1 MAVQRLL
8 QQQAPPQKR
17 QQQQHSG
24 TEPCAAPVPALP
36 LLVTWVCQRMPGPE
50 LLAVVQ
56 VLQPHL
62 ALALYVQPE
71 QVGKGR
77 QEGEALG
84 VEARGTG
91 EGLDT
96 VLEHSASM
104 SQTMGLHANA
114 EPTLHLH

>member
-24 TEPCAAPVPALP
+24 TEPCAAPAPTLP

-56 VLQPHL
+56 ALQPHL

-77 QEGEALG
+77 ETRGG
-84 VEARGTG
+84 VQVQVRGWNRAETC
-91 EGLDT
+91 
-96 VLEHSASM
+96 SAKVNIIHQSM
-104 SQTMGLHANA
+104 
-114 EPTLHLH
+114 P